1 MHLLRWAA
9 QMTFWEDFKRYP
21 IPASI
26 MEKVSTALSWLQH
39 HKESRASGPYCS
51 LRCSLPA
58 HTCNLPSYLPL
69 IHTRSP
75 LPLPSLG
82 CRVQSAPAAETL
94 TCPGSRAT
102 PLSRSSC
109 RNQASSV
116 GKSALSLSPAWY
128 QYPLARGICVC
139 PWAGERPWWLIN
151 TCFWGPMQ
159 CLAALEGLSNRSW

>member
-1 MHLLRWAA
+1 MSCTNGFLKGF
-9 QMTFWEDFKRYP
+9 Q
-21 IPASI
+21 
-26 MEKVSTALSWLQH
+26 KVSRTCQYNGKGVYSPVLAATPQRALSIC
-39 HKESRASGPYCS
+39 GPYCS
-51 LRCSLPA
+51 FRCSVPA
-58 HTCNLPSYLPL
+58 RTCNLPSYLPL

-102 PLSRSSC
+102 PLSHSSC

-139 PWAGERPWWLIN
+139 PWAGEQPWWPIN
-151 TCFWGPMQ
+151 TCFWGPVQ